1 MSVAY
6 PPKKLRHRDGVSE
19 DAFVSIALK
28 TRFLDYTRNDK
39 MGIHSKQKL
48 RGIMQAKVLSKLS
61 QRDYKPLGEVVFEN
75 LRDAILTGKL
85 APGARLME
93 IQLAETLGVSRTPVR
108 EAMKRLEQE
117 DFIEVIPRKGAYVKE
132 LNIKD
137 ILDVLE
143 LRRLLEGFAAQ
154 YAAENMTDGD
164 IEAMQKLLRD
174 FEKAVAAG
182 DTKALI
188 ENDYKY
194 HDTIYGVSQNAKLK
208 ETIKNLQEQ
217 FYRFRAI
224 YFNEYSD
231 YQQIVDGH
239 RQILSALEARDAAR
253 AKQIVQAHI
262 DVVIQSVKG
271 WGDSQKRRR

>member
-1 MSVAY
+1 
-6 PPKKLRHRDGVSE
+6 
-19 DAFVSIALK
+19 
-28 TRFLDYTRNDK
+28 
-39 MGIHSKQKL
+39 
-48 RGIMQAKVLSKLS
+48 MQTKVLSRLS

-137 ILDVLE
+137 IFDVLE

-154 YAAENMTDGD
+154 FAAENMTDSD
-164 IEAMQKLLRD
+164 LKVMKKLLND
-174 FEKAVAAG
+174 FEEAVEAN
-182 DTKALI
+182 DTEALI
-188 ENDYKY
+188 EIDYKY
-194 HDTIYGVSQNAKLK
+194 HDTIYGISKNSKLK

-217 FYRFRAI
+217 FYRFRTI
-224 YFNEYSD
+224 YFNEHHN
-231 YQQIVDGH
+231 YQTIIEGH
-239 RQILSALEARDAAR
+239 CQILDALEARDAER
-253 AKQIVQAHI
+253 AKDIVQAHI
-262 DVVIQSVKG
+262 DIVIQSVKTWAEG
-271 WGDSQKRRR
+271 KARRY